1 MSKKNEEEKIQKVQ
15 KVKRPIDKGK
25 IAQSVIILVIV
36 GAMLLST
43 AGTLIYYIFNS

>member
-1 MSKKNEEEKIQKVQ
+1 MSKKNEEEKIQ